1 MEFQN
6 RNRDLTEVFN
16 QRYNANHNNN
26 IKQKIDNQNDFM
38 KKMYNIPD
46 KNSNNIKRE
55 VKSTREA
62 TIERLNEKMSSLNN
76 MNRLNK

>member
-26 IKQKIDNQNDFM
+26 IKQNIEKQNDYM
-38 KKMYNIPD
+38 KKMYNIND
-46 KNSNNIKRE
+46 KKTNEIKRE
-55 VKSTREA
+55 VKSTRET
-62 TIERLNEKMSSLNN
+62 TIERLNKKMSSLNK

>member
-46 KNSNNIKRE
+46 KSPNNIKRE